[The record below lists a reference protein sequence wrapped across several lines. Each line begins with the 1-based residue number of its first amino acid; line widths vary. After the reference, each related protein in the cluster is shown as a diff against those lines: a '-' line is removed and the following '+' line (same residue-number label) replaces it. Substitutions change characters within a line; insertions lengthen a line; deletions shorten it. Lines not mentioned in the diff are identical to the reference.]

1 MIINRQT
8 PQRLIGA
15 QLAAQGYIKPS
26 KRSCPVLT
34 DAIVDV
40 QLLHCVLVVRR
51 LQELVQIDIFQAV
64 VAATVRDP
72 VLPPGVVSERPS
84 LAMEQSIISPN
95 LYTIYYIHALTISAH
110 SAFLSFSAL

>member
-72 VLPPGVVSERPS
+72 RTSAWGCERETEPG
-84 LAMEQSIISPN
+84 N
-95 LYTIYYIHALTISAH
+95 GTIDY
-110 SAFLSFSAL
+110 FP